1 MNAPLYVGHFY
12 KLDNTLR
19 TITFRFAK
27 DLFPASAEA
36 VSPWQAKRQ
45 RPQRENIP
53 VDETHALVVEYLDDG
68 KEQYRHV
75 NLSNGFYKRVDNA

>member
-27 DLFPASAEA
+27 DMNPDSMDAK
-36 VSPWQAKRQ
+36 PWQAKRS
-45 RPQRENIP
+45 RPQRENIE
-53 VDETHALVVEYLDDG
+53 VDETHALVVEYSNDG
-68 KEQYRHV
+68 TEQYRHV
-75 NLSNGFYKRVDNA
+75 NISNVFYKRVDNG

>member
-12 KLDNTLR
+12 NLDNTLR
-19 TITFRFAK
+19 TITFRFADEVK
-27 DLFPASAEA
+27 
-36 VSPWQAKRQ
+36 PWMAKRQ

-75 NLSNGFYKRVDNA
+75 NLSNGFYKRVDNG

>member
-27 DLFPASAEA
+27 DMNPDSMDAK
-36 VSPWQAKRQ
+36 PWQAKRS
-45 RPQRENIP
+45 RPHRENIP
-53 VDETHALVVEYLDDG
+53 VDETHALVVEYRNDG
-68 KEQYRHV
+68 TEQYRHV
-75 NLSNGFYKRVDNA
+75 NLSNGFYKRVDNG

>member
-1 MNAPLYVGHFY
+1 MNAPKYVGHFW

-19 TITFRFAK
+19 TITFSFAK

-45 RPQRENIP
+45 RPHRENIP
-53 VDETHALVVEYLDDG
+53 VDETHALVVEYLPDG
-68 KEQYRHV
+68 GEQYRHV
-75 NLSNGFYKRVDNA
+75 NLSNGFYKRVDNG